1 MSVLAYTPFVQPLP
15 VWNYWPLLLLPLC
28 AGVSI
33 VYKSIKCARMKQVP
47 REATVLLITIVGA
60 IILAAAALVVIV
72 RMLA

>member
-72 RMLA
+72 KMLA